1 MSDIEYFYSKA
12 LEVGILPAQF
22 WNMSPLEIRD
32 TINSRFKQ
40 RQDELFNLSMLIRVA
55 VASVLNPENKFPRSA
70 AEAFGREEEQEE
82 GEGDWHRSAE
92 FMKELAA
99 AHNRKYGKGA

>member
-40 RQDELFNLSMLIRVA
+40 RQDELYNLSMLMRVA

-82 GEGDWHRSAE
+82 GDWHRSKKYMQA
-92 FMKELAA
+92 LAQ
-99 AHNRKYGKGA
+99 AHNKKYRKGA